1 MVLLT
6 NVSTYLCK
14 TANRILQMFSFSSKM
29 KEFIHLYQF
38 KEELC
43 LATLEEVLQ
52 VPRFSDLHILSTHT
66 KQHEIVSVE
75 ITETPDVANYI
86 PEQTFILTTAMAFK
100 NNQSDLKQM
109 IRSLKEKNSA
119 GLGIKVGRFLGE
131 IEAEIIAYG
140 TELDLPI
147 VEVPSTQPLGQLLHK
162 MLSYL
167 WDSKTEQLT
176 YALDI
181 QKRFTNLLIHDVDSE
196 RFITDLG
203 KIINAPTIL
212 LNPWKEVLAYSTHFS
227 KGASS
232 VEHYIH
238 QINDNHFRRI
248 DRGKTSFLIQNPEN
262 KMIQIAGFPIKID
275 TYFPYYLFVL
285 NPEQIPFPTSEFAI
299 DQAVLVLTFMLFK
312 NQKIQESVDML
323 KNDYL
328 NQLITSQ
335 NFEKNEG
342 RNWLDLGQSFG
353 IVDSHFYQ
361 LNIATCFVQQK
372 DATKLRYQAEESQ
385 LALAWLQEKLPE
397 RVKNVLIFPI
407 KGSNDIALLFQ
418 EPEASLEQIFQ
429 NLSTELAQVLPIQLH
444 FTLGNAYEALEE
456 VASSYVEAK
465 ISMEELKQLEE
476 PPIFQ
481 YYHAKGLFALFEQTN
496 TEDIRYF
503 CTKTLK
509 ELAYPT
515 EPSLIELRKTL
526 KYYLDFN
533 CEISK
538 TASVLYL
545 HRNTIKYRIN
555 QCEELL
561 ESTIQN
567 PQTSLNLRMAIEL
580 SEAANQVTIRKE

>member
-1 MVLLT
+1 M
-6 NVSTYLCK
+6 
-14 TANRILQMFSFSSKM
+14 
-29 KEFIHLYQF
+29 
-38 KEELC
+38 
-43 LATLEEVLQ
+43 ATLEEVLQ
-52 VPRFSDLHILSTHT
+52 VPRFSDLKILSTHEQ
-66 KQHEIVSVE
+66 QHEIVSVE
-75 ITETPDVANYI
+75 ITETPDIANYI
-86 PEQTFILTTAMAFK
+86 PEETFILTTAMVFK
-100 NNQSDLKQM
+100 NDQTNLKKL
-109 IRSLKEKNSA
+109 IASLKEKKCA

-131 IEAEIIAYG
+131 IDPEIIAYG
-140 TELDLPI
+140 TALDLPI
-147 VEVPSTQPLGQLLHK
+147 VEVPATQPLGQLLHK
-162 MLSYL
+162 LLSYL

-181 QKRFTNLLIHDVDSE
+181 QKRFTNLLIHEVSNE

-212 LNPWKEVLAYSTHFS
+212 LNPWKEVIAHSNHFS
-227 KGASS
+227 HSDRS
-232 VEHYIH
+232 VAYYTE
-238 QINDNHFRRI
+238 QINEKHFRRI
-248 DRGKTSFLIQNPEN
+248 DRGKTSFLIQNTDE

-275 TYFPYYLFVL
+275 TYFPYYLLVL

-312 NQKIQESVDML
+312 NQKIQESIERL
-323 KNDYL
+323 RSDYL

-335 NFEKNEG
+335 NYEKNEG
-342 RNWLDLGQSFG
+342 RNWLDLGQPFG
-353 IVDSHFYQ
+353 IKESHFYQ
-361 LNIATCFVQQK
+361 MNIVTCFVHQE
-372 DATKLRYQAEESQ
+372 DATKLRYQAEKSQ
-385 LALAWLQEKLPE
+385 VAMSWLKEKLPQ
-397 RVKNVLIFPI
+397 RVKDVLIFPI
-407 KGSNDIALLFQ
+407 KESNDIGLLLQ
-418 EPEASLEQIFQ
+418 APEQSLETIFEE
-429 NLSTELAQVLPIQLH
+429 LSEELAQVLPIRLH

-456 VASSYVEAK
+456 IANSFVEAK
-465 ISMEELKQLEE
+465 IAMEEVKQLKE

-509 ELAYPT
+509 DLAYPT

-526 KYYLDFN
+526 KCYLDFN

-538 TASVLYL
+538 TATVLYL

-561 ESTIQN
+561 DSNIQN

-580 SEAANQVTIRKE
+580 SESANQVSVDKK